1 MLTLRTW
8 TALALSAV
16 IALPLGEARS
26 QGAWPSRPIKFV
38 VPLPPGGSPD
48 YLSRLLAE
56 RLQPALGQPF
66 VVENKPGAGGNIA
79 REFVAKQPADGY
91 TILMSE
97 SSHVMAAG
105 IGAKLPYDP
114 ITDFQP
120 ISLAATIPFG
130 LTVNAGTPVRS
141 LKEFLDFAKSSP
153 RPLTYGTAGVGA
165 PHHFAAELLRA
176 MTGINVVHVPYK
188 GSAGI
193 IPALLTGEIDFSIA
207 AVNSLLPHFKS
218 GKLRPIAMA
227 GSSRTAILPQVP
239 TIAEAGPLPGY
250 TVDVWLG
257 VMAPAGT
264 PRPVIDRLNGE
275 INRVVGDPQI
285 VKERLNTVGLHCGCA
300 GLVEGIGAGLGI
312 ANRLVDVARRQKLH
326 FPYRIRLRLALGEDY
341 AAALPRFVSKPGS
354 LPRSAAGFFR
364 FSCQSS
370 DSMKILSGWSWT
382 VSSYT

>member
-1 MLTLRTW
+1 MPATRSLI
-8 TALALSAV
+8 AFAASAVLALVASESA
-16 IALPLGEARS
+16 A
-26 QGAWPSRPIKFV
+26 QGSAWPSRPIRFV

-56 RLQPALGQPF
+56 HLQPMLGQPLI
-66 VVENKPGAGGNIA
+66 VENKPGAGGNIA
-79 REFVAKQPADGY
+79 RESVARQPADGY

-114 ITDFQP
+114 VKDFQP

-130 LTVNAGTPVRS
+130 LTVNANTPVRS
-141 LKEFLDFAKSSP
+141 LKEFLDFAKSAP

-227 GSSRTAILPQVP
+227 GSSRTAILPDVP
-239 TIAEAGPLPGY
+239 TIAEAGPLPGHP
-250 TVDVWLG
+250 VDVWRRG
-257 VMAPAGT
+257 VAPAGT
-264 PRPVIDRLNGE
+264 PRSGVDRLY
-275 INRVVGDPQI
+275 
-285 VKERLNTVGLHCGCA
+285 
-300 GLVEGIGAGLGI
+300 GAAHGGG
-312 ANRLVDVARRQKLH
+312 V
-326 FPYRIRLRLALGEDY
+326 
-341 AAALPRFVSKPGS
+341 
-354 LPRSAAGFFR
+354 
-364 FSCQSS
+364 C
-370 DSMKILSGWSWT
+370 
-382 VSSYT
+382 

>member
-1 MLTLRTW
+1 M
-8 TALALSAV
+8 
-16 IALPLGEARS
+16 
-26 QGAWPSRPIKFV
+26 
-38 VPLPPGGSPD
+38 
-48 YLSRLLAE
+48 
-56 RLQPALGQPF
+56 
-66 VVENKPGAGGNIA
+66 
-79 REFVAKQPADGY
+79 
-91 TILMSE
+91 
-97 SSHVMAAG
+97 
-105 IGAKLPYDP
+105 
-114 ITDFQP
+114 
-120 ISLAATIPFG
+120 
-130 LTVNAGTPVRS
+130 RS
-141 LKEFLDFAKSSP
+141 LKEFLDFARSAP

-227 GSSRTAILPQVP
+227 GSSRTAILPEVP

-285 VKERLNTVGLHCGCA
+285 VKERLNTVGLEAVGTTPEKLLQVMKTDLA
-300 GLVEGIGAGLGI
+300 KYTKI
-312 ANRLVDVARRQKLH
+312 AREAQ
-326 FPYRIRLRLALGEDY
+326 I
-341 AAALPRFVSKPGS
+341 KPE
-354 LPRSAAGFFR
+354 
-364 FSCQSS
+364 
-370 DSMKILSGWSWT
+370 
-382 VSSYT
+382 

>member
-1 MLTLRTW
+1 MNPRILFFS
-8 TALALSAV
+8 ALCALHSLA
-16 IALPLGEARS
+16 AGEAAAQS
-26 QGAWPSRPIKFV
+26 GPWPSRPIRFV

-48 YLSRLLAE
+48 YLSRLFAE
-56 RLQPALGQPF
+56 RLQPVLGQPL

-79 REFVAKQPADGY
+79 REFVARQPADGY

-114 ITDFQP
+114 IKDFEP

-130 LTVNAGTPVRS
+130 LTVNSAMPVHS
-141 LKEFLDFAKSSP
+141 LKEFIAHAKASP
-153 RPLTYGTAGVGA
+153 RPLTYGTAGIGS
-165 PHHFAAELLRA
+165 PHHFAVELLRS

-193 IPALLTGEIDFSIA
+193 IPALLSGEIDFTIA

-227 GSSRTAILPQVP
+227 GSSRTAILPEVP

-264 PRPVIDRLNGE
+264 PRAIIDRLNGE
-275 INRVVGDPQI
+275 INRVVRDPQI
-285 VKERLNTVGLHCGCA
+285 VKERLNTVGLEAVGTTPEQLLEA
-300 GLVEGIGAGLGI
+300 MKGDLVKYTK
-312 ANRLVDVARRQKLH
+312 VAREAQ
-326 FPYRIRLRLALGEDY
+326 I
-341 AAALPRFVSKPGS
+341 KPE
-354 LPRSAAGFFR
+354 
-364 FSCQSS
+364 
-370 DSMKILSGWSWT
+370 
-382 VSSYT
+382 